1 MTMAFSHTRPFHRR
15 PMALPKGTSILAFNN
30 IGLAHRVS
38 RFRLGLGASRSYLH
52 STELRRN
59 LKNIFRNRPQK
70 LRNTPRLGDT
80 ATGGCAV
87 DLRPPA
93 RKCDPACCFDMR
105 FQTAEQPFQFCVS
118 FRRIGV
124 NFRPDGCVACVAG
137 HHVVQA
143 LLFRVPEDPV
153 EVNMDVLPH
162 FSQKQFGAAVASSSR
177 KFFQDSQRVLPKG
190 LDFDGL
196 AGSRRHDP
204 VADLPA

>member
-1 MTMAFSHTRPFHRR
+1 
-15 PMALPKGTSILAFNN
+15 MALPNGTSILAFNN

-38 RFRLGLGASRSYLH
+38 RFRLGLRASRSYLH
-52 STELRRN
+52 STELRHN
-59 LKNIFRNRPQK
+59 LKNIFHNCPQK
-70 LRNTPRLGDT
+70 LRNTPHLGDT
-80 ATGGCAV
+80 ATGVVRWICVRQLGNV
-87 DLRPPA
+87 TQP
-93 RKCDPACCFDMR
+93 CCFDMR
-105 FQTAEQPFQFCVS
+105 FQTAEQPFQFFVS